1 MINKKSTKCYS
12 KNVKHI
18 RGSGFRDII
27 QYIKRKKDEIIK
39 PLISTLANH
48 AIDRGARAIIDHL
61 LAPKTGKGLK
71 KF

>member
-27 QYIKRKKDEIIK
+27 QYIKRKII
-39 PLISTLANH
+39 PTLANH